1 MMADWKDRNVIVHRT
16 VDFDV
21 RWDKVTDRIVIRD
34 TLADEIMVV
43 PVEML
48 YDIVDTLDTMR
59 LSAL

>member
-1 MMADWKDRNVIVHRT
+1 MMADWKDRNVIVHHSPE
-16 VDFDV
+16 FDV

>member
-1 MMADWKDRNVIVHRT
+1 MADWKDRNVIVHHT
-16 VDFDV
+16 TDFDV

-34 TLADEIMVV
+34 TLADEIMVL